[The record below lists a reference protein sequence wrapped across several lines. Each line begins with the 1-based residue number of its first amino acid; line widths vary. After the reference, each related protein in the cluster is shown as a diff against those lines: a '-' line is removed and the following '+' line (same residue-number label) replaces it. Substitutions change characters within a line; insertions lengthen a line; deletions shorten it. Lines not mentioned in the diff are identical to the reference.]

1 MNKGRQK
8 IPQLQQRVEKRIPP
22 PSPSLA
28 LTGRCCVYVFNLAA
42 INKRGRV
49 EQLRAEKMYNI
60 PYL

>member
-8 IPQLQQRVEKRIPP
+8 IPQLQQKVEKRI